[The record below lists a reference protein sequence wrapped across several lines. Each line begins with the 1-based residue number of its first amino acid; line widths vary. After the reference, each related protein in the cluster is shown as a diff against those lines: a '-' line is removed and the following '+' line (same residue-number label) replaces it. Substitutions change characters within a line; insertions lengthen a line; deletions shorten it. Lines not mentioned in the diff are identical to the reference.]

1 MRTRF
6 VNLRIP
12 VEGNTRIPAEIIVAD
27 GAIESV
33 QPEGTL
39 TAAGDESWIDLAGA
53 TVLPGVIDG
62 HVHFD
67 TPGFTHRET
76 FAHGTR
82 AAAAGGVT
90 CVVDMPCTSL
100 PAVTTADALSA
111 KLAAIDAEAV
121 VDYALWGGVSGAD
134 VTADGQWRTDLAALA
149 ERGIAAIKVYT
160 LSGMETF
167 TDLRAEQL
175 YEVLQ
180 LAAEL
185 GVPVGVHAEDR
196 ELVHTRTERLQA
208 AGADGP
214 EAYAAS
220 RPATAEVAAVAMIRE
235 VCRATGAR
243 THVVHVASGDALDL
257 IVAGRRQGL
266 PISAETCP
274 HFLQFTID
282 DLVRLGS
289 PLKTAPVVKSA
300 EDRQRLWAGLANGDI
315 AFVATDHA
323 AGQWPEEKSTGSFWT
338 DYGGVPGV
346 ELLLPYMY
354 SEGVCMGRLTLER
367 LVQLTSREPALL
379 FGLERKGRLQAGCD
393 ADFVVFDERE
403 TWPVDPE
410 QLHSLNRYTPLA
422 GHTMTGRVRA
432 TYLRGQCVYRRE
444 LDGTEWFADEGTG
457 QWVRRGTGVTPAT
470 SD

>member
-12 VEGNTRIPAEIIVAD
+12 VEGNTRVPAEIMVSD
-27 GAIESV
+27 GTIESV

-39 TAAGDESWIDLAGA
+39 TAAGDESWIDLGGA
-53 TVLPGVIDG
+53 TVLPGAIDG

-100 PAVTTADALSA
+100 PPVTTVAALRS
-111 KLAAIDAEAV
+111 KLEVIEAQAV
-121 VDYALWGGVSGAD
+121 VDFALWGGVSGAD
-134 VTADGQWRTDLAALA
+134 VRPDHEWRHDLAALV
-149 ERGIAAIKVYT
+149 EHGIAAVKVYT

-167 TDLRAEQL
+167 TDLSAGQL
-175 YEVLQ
+175 YEVFQ
-180 LAAEL
+180 ASAEL
-185 GVPVGVHAEDR
+185 GIPVGVHAEDR
-196 ELVHTRTERLQA
+196 ELVRAHTARLQA

-220 RPATAEVAAVAMIRE
+220 RPSSAEVAAVAMIRE
-235 VCRATGAR
+235 MCRATGAR
-243 THVVHVASGDALDL
+243 THIVHVASGDALEL
-257 IVAGRRQGL
+257 VVTARRHGL
-266 PISAETCP
+266 PMSAETCP
-274 HFLQFTID
+274 HFLACTVD
-282 DLVRLGS
+282 DLIRLGS
-289 PLKTAPVVKSA
+289 VLKTAPVVKTA
-300 EDRQRLWAGLANGDI
+300 DDRERLWTGLANGDI

-346 ELLLPYMY
+346 ELLLPYLY
-354 SEGVCMGRLTLER
+354 SEGVCLGRLTLEQ
-367 LVQLTSREPALL
+367 VVGLTSREPALL
-379 FGLERKGRLQAGCD
+379 FGLRRKGRLQPGYD
-393 ADFVVFDERE
+393 ADLVVLDERE
-403 TWPVDPE
+403 SWVVEPD

-432 TYLRGQCVYRRE
+432 TYVRGQCVYRRE
-444 LDGTEWFADEGTG
+444 LDGSEWFAEEGTG
-457 QWVRRGTGVTPAT
+457 RWVRRSGGVAPA
-470 SD
+470 D